1 MSEGVS
7 TDQPAAGQPRL
18 GSTAMHAAIW
28 AVLALAGFAA
38 LLAAFIGVQHVW
50 GVAAGPGGTPVS
62 FGADLPHA
70 VRNGYDVDGVSIS
83 VGASA
88 EFDAR
93 QTPWASELLT
103 TATLL
108 RYLTFIVGA
117 GVVIIVCL
125 QLLRSR
131 PVASAVRGGLF
142 VLGSFCILTGV
153 LATNLEL
160 LAGRLVFDEVN
171 AELPRGVARTG
182 LFAAYPSVNDI
193 DWTLVGSGV
202 LQVLLACCFI
212 IAARTQRAAQHE
224 LEGLI

>member
-1 MSEGVS
+1 MSEDVS
-7 TDQPAAGQPRL
+7 ADRPATAQPRL
-18 GSTAMHAAIW
+18 GSTAVHAAIW
-28 AVLALAGFAA
+28 GILALAGFAA

-50 GVAAGPGGTPVS
+50 GVAAGPGDTPIS
-62 FGADLPHA
+62 FGADLPHD
-70 VRNGYDVDGVSIS
+70 VRDWYEVDGVHVV

-117 GVVIIVCL
+117 AVVIIVCL

-142 VLGSFCILTGV
+142 VLGGFCILTGV

-171 AELPRGVARTG
+171 AEFPRGVARTG
-182 LFAAYPSVNDI
+182 LFAAHPSVNEI

-212 IAARTQRAAQHE
+212 IAARTQRAAQRE

>member
-62 FGADLPHA
+62 FGADLPHG
-70 VRNGYDVDGVSIS
+70 VRDGYEVDGVHIS

-103 TATLL
+103 TAKLL

-131 PVASAVRGGLF
+131 PVASAVRRGLF
-142 VLGSFCILTGV
+142 
-153 LATNLEL
+153 
-160 LAGRLVFDEVN
+160 
-171 AELPRGVARTG
+171 
-182 LFAAYPSVNDI
+182 
-193 DWTLVGSGV
+193 V

-212 IAARTQRAAQHE
+212 IAARTQRAAQRE